1 MFKRFRLPLSLV
13 NQVALLMLLQGLL
26 GIAGMAVSSWMS
38 QSIQGNAHAINTA
51 GSLRMQ
57 SYRLLSM
64 VPLDAN
70 SDYYLQ
76 ELERAENDHDL
87 RQAVIREGLSEQL
100 TTLQRYWADQLKP
113 SLRQAERP
121 ADAAAAVADF
131 VHHLDALVL
140 AIDQKTEA
148 HLRLVTLVQRT
159 FIGIMLSLLLLTFFY
174 LRRRLLAPWRKLVS
188 MAQAIGQGEF
198 HQRVTPRSHDEMG
211 TLAQALNNM
220 SDELSAMY
228 RDLEQRVAEKTAD
241 LQQKNDTLAFLY
253 RASRRLHTNAPL
265 CSRLLPVLDELSA
278 LMPLSSIQL
287 QLYEDNHQA
296 LVTPSSQTVIPNPD
310 TCPDSDCQRCAHF
323 SSAHAASEGKP
334 VSWNLHDK
342 RGHYGVVLARL
353 PAHQHLTPDQHQ
365 LLNTLL
371 EQLTSTLALE
381 RQSSHQQQL
390 MLMEERTTIARELH
404 DSIAQSLSCLKIQ
417 VSCLQ
422 MQHTALT
429 PEIQQQLD
437 AMRDEINTA
446 YRQLRELLT
455 TFRLKLSESG
465 LLAALRAT
473 VDEFSQRLG
482 YAIVLDYQL
491 PPQAVSAH
499 QGIHLL
505 QIVREALSNTYK
517 HAQATAVSI
526 TLCQQQG
533 YIELRVCDNGIG
545 ISDNHR
551 RTNHYGLIIMR
562 DRARSLHGDC
572 TIQRLASGGT
582 EVCVRFQADSRQPPV
597 LSGEN
602 HES

>member
-1 MFKRFRLPLSLV
+1 MFRRFRLPLSLV
-13 NQVALLMLLQGLL
+13 NQVALLMLLLGLL

-64 VPLDAN
+64 VPLNAD
-70 SDYYLQ
+70 SERYLQ
-76 ELERAENDHDL
+76 ELERDENDDDL
-87 RQAVIREGLSEQL
+87 RQAVMREGLSEQFI
-100 TTLQRYWADQLKP
+100 TLRHYWAEQLKP
-113 SLRQAERP
+113 RLRQAERP
-121 ADAAAAVADF
+121 TDAAAAAADF
-131 VHHLDALVL
+131 VHHLDTLVL

-148 HLRLVTLVQRT
+148 HLRLVTLVQRV
-159 FIGIMLSLLLLTFFY
+159 FIGIMLSLLLITFFY
-174 LRRRLLAPWRKLVS
+174 LRHRLLAPWRKLVS

-198 HQRVTPRSHDEMG
+198 HQRVTLRGQDEMS

-228 RDLEQRVAEKTAD
+228 HDLERRVAEKTAD

-253 RASRRLHTNAPL
+253 RSSRRLHTSAPL

-278 LMPLSSIQL
+278 LMPLSDIRL

-296 LVTPSSQTVIPNPD
+296 HVTPSSLTLIPDPD
-310 TCPDSDCQRCAHF
+310 ACPDSHCQRCDHL
-323 SSAHAASEGKP
+323 SPPRMTTEGKP

-342 RGHYGVVLARL
+342 LGHYGVVLARL
-353 PAHQHLTPDQHQ
+353 PENQHLTPDQHQ

-390 MLMEERTTIARELH
+390 MLMEERATIARELH

-417 VSCLQ
+417 ISCLQ

-429 PEIQQQLD
+429 PEIQQQLN
-437 AMRDEINTA
+437 AMRDETNTA

-473 VDEFSQRLG
+473 ADEFSQRLG
-482 YAIVLDYQL
+482 YDIALDYQL
-491 PPQAVSAH
+491 PLQAVSAH

-505 QIVREALSNTYK
+505 QIVREALSNIYK
-517 HAQATAVSI
+517 HAQATAVNI
-526 TLCQQQG
+526 TLRQQQRH
-533 YIELRVCDNGIG
+533 IELRVRDNGIG
-545 ISDNHR
+545 ISDDIGR
-551 RTNHYGLIIMR
+551 ANHYGLIIMR

-582 EVCVRFQADSRQPPV
+582 EVCVSFLADYLQPPV

-602 HES
+602 HD

>member
-1 MFKRFRLPLSLV
+1 MLRRFRLPLSLV
-13 NQVALLMLLQGLL
+13 NQVALSMLLLGLL
-26 GIAGMAVSSWMS
+26 GIAGMAISSWMS
-38 QSIQGNAHAINTA
+38 QSIQGNAHAINKA

-64 VPLDAN
+64 VPLTAG
-70 SDYYLQ
+70 SDHYLQ
-76 ELERAENDHDL
+76 ELERDENDNDL

-113 SLRQAERP
+113 SLREAKHP
-121 ADAAAAVADF
+121 ADAADAVADF

-148 HLRLVTLVQRT
+148 HLRLVTLVQRM
-159 FIGIMLSLLLLTFFY
+159 FIVIMLSLLVLTFFY
-174 LRRRLLAPWRKLVS
+174 LRHRLLTPWRKLLS

-198 HQRVTPRSHDEMG
+198 HQRVTPHGQDEMS

-228 RDLEQRVAEKTAD
+228 RDLEQRVVEKTAD

-253 RASRRLHTNAPL
+253 RSSRRLHTNAPL

-278 LMPLSSIQL
+278 LMPLTGIQL

-296 LVTPSSQTVIPNPD
+296 HVTPSSLTVIPNPD
-310 TCPDSDCQRCAHF
+310 TCPDSACQRCAHF
-323 SSAHAASEGKP
+323 STRMTYEGKP

-342 RGHYGVVLARL
+342 LGHYGVVLARL
-353 PAHQHLTPDQHQ
+353 PVHQHLTPDQHQ

-390 MLMEERTTIARELH
+390 MLMEERATIARELH

-465 LLAALRAT
+465 LLAALRST
-473 VDEFSQRLG
+473 VEEFNQRLG
-482 YAIVLDYQL
+482 YDIVLNYHL

-517 HAQATAVSI
+517 HAQATATSI
-526 TLCQQQG
+526 TLSQQQG
-533 YIELRVCDNGIG
+533 YIELRVRDNGIG
-545 ISDNHR
+545 ISDDNR

-572 TIQRLASGGT
+572 TVQRLVSGGT
-582 EVCVRFQADSRQPPV
+582 EVYVRFQADSRQPPV

-602 HES
+602 HD

>member
-1 MFKRFRLPLSLV
+1 MFRRFRLPLSLV
-13 NQVALLMLLQGLL
+13 NQVVLLMLLLGLL

-64 VPLDAN
+64 VPLNAD
-70 SDYYLQ
+70 SERYLL
-76 ELERAENDHDL
+76 ELERGENDDDL
-87 RQAVIREGLSEQL
+87 RQAVVRERLSDQFSIV
-100 TTLQRYWADQLKP
+100 RHYWAEQLKP
-113 SLRQAERP
+113 RLRQAERP
-121 ADAAAAVADF
+121 ADAAASVADF
-131 VHHLDALVL
+131 VHHLDTLVL

-148 HLRLVTLVQRT
+148 HLRLVTLVQRI
-159 FIGIMLSLLLLTFFY
+159 FIVSTLSLLLITFFY
-174 LRRRLLAPWRKLVS
+174 LRHRLLAPWRKLVS

-198 HQRVTPRSHDEMG
+198 HQQVMLRGQDEMS

-228 RDLEQRVAEKTAD
+228 RDLEQRVAKKTAD

-253 RASRRLHTNAPL
+253 RASRRLHTSAPL
-265 CSRLLPVLDELSA
+265 CSRLLPVLDELSV
-278 LMPLSSIQL
+278 LMPLSDIRL

-296 LVTPSSQTVIPNPD
+296 HVTPSSLAHIPDPD
-310 TCPDSDCQRCAHF
+310 ACPDSHCQRCDHF
-323 SSAHAASEGKP
+323 SPPRMAAEGKP
-334 VSWNLHDK
+334 ISWNLRDK
-342 RGHYGVVLARL
+342 LGHYGVVLARL
-353 PAHQHLTPDQHQ
+353 PDHQHLTPDQHQ

-390 MLMEERTTIARELH
+390 MLMEERATIARELH

-417 VSCLQ
+417 ISCLQ

-437 AMRDEINTA
+437 AMRDETNTA

-465 LLAALRAT
+465 LLAALRGTA
-473 VDEFSQRLG
+473 DEFGRRLG
-482 YAIVLDYQL
+482 YDIELDYQL
-491 PPQAVSAH
+491 PLQAVSAH

-505 QIVREALSNTYK
+505 QIVREALSNIYK

-526 TLCQQQG
+526 SLRQQQRH
-533 YIELRVCDNGIG
+533 IELRVCDNGVG
-545 ISDNHR
+545 ISDDLGR
-551 RTNHYGLIIMR
+551 ANHYGLIIMR

-582 EVCVRFQADSRQPPV
+582 EVCVSFLADYRQPPA
-597 LSGEN
+597 LSGE
-602 HES
+602 HHD